1 VSNTPQKNKTTAPMT
16 GNSSMVAHHLRRSLN
31 DDSQDLTS
39 MLDLL
44 TNERKALESNQP
56 SQLKELTQ
64 QKNIITER
72 MEQRHRER
80 ITVLETNNFSQQ
92 EQSWRPAIKQI
103 ELASGLP
110 LIGLWNNVEAQLS
123 QCAEL
128 LAINEKIIANMRQNV
143 NQLMNSLRGQVGS
156 GQTYNAEGK
165 AKTFADSK
173 PFASA

>member
-1 VSNTPQKNKTTAPMT
+1 MNNKPQNNQTGAPLA
-16 GNSSMVAHHLRRSLN
+16 GNSSMVAHHLLRSLN

-44 TNERKALESNQP
+44 TNERKALEINQP

-72 MEQRHRER
+72 MELRHRER
-80 ITVLETNNFSQQ
+80 VSMLENNNFSQQ

-110 LIGLWNNVEAQLS
+110 LIGLWNSVETQLK

-128 LAINEKIIANMRQNV
+128 LAVNEKIIANMRQNV